1 MGATFFW
8 DTIKDLRIVI
18 MSDKERDGEQGFKVV
33 DKRRF
38 DGQGNEKELGQGHEG
53 AAESDEKAQS
63 ESSFTTVDAE
73 ERRHMPEITFS
84 SFIMSLATQTLVL
97 LGELKPPSGID
108 ITVDKDAG
116 KQTIDILQVI
126 RDKTRGNLTKEE
138 DDLFE
143 EILHNLRISY
153 VKVTKQG

>member
-1 MGATFFW
+1 
-8 DTIKDLRIVI
+8 
-18 MSDKERDGEQGFKVV
+18 MSEKGKEQEQGFKIV

-38 DGQGNEKELGQGHEG
+38 DQEGNDKGVEQPSKDAGQAVTRSAG
-53 AAESDEKAQS
+53 S
-63 ESSFTTVDAE
+63 EPDFATVDEAKKGVF
-73 ERRHMPEITFS
+73 PEITFS

-97 LGELKPPSGID
+97 LGELKPPSGLEMAID
-108 ITVDKDAG
+108 IDAG

-126 RDKTRGNLTKEE
+126 RDKTKGNLTKEE

-153 VKVTKQG
+153 VKVTKKG